1 MAGDDGFLA
10 RWSRRKAGLAE
21 EPPPVA
27 EPASPRPDSVG
38 HAVRVDDRALSA
50 PTDPS
55 EAPSDADPLAPRPE
69 TPPPPT
75 LDDVARLTMNSDY
88 SRFVARGVDP
98 SVGNAAMKKLFADPH
113 FNVMDGLDT
122 YIDDYGKPDPIPL
135 SMLRQMHQSKMLRLF
150 EDEEK
155 ADEPKSE
162 GPKDDE
168 PPGAAPTQASPDG
181 DPAEPVAQSS
191 PSSPQ
196 PAATGESEPPS
207 DDDADLR
214 LQQDDAAG
222 RPGPGPGAGS

>member
-122 YIDDYGKPDPIPL
+122 YIDDYGKPDPIPP
-135 SMLRQMHQSKMLRLF
+135 SMLRLMNQAATLGLF
-150 EDEEK
+150 
-155 ADEPKSE
+155 
-162 GPKDDE
+162 DDVDAE
-168 PPGAAPTQASPDG
+168 VPPGRLAPGTAPAQACPDG
-181 DPAEPVAQSS
+181 SGEPALAASKPPLPQVPEPA
-191 PSSPQ
+191 PDRR
-196 PAATGESEPPS
+196 A
-207 DDDADLR
+207 DDDPDLR
-214 LQQDDAAG
+214 LQPDDAARCG
-222 RPGPGPGAGS
+222 DADPGSRA